1 MHAHCISY
9 PYIFHFHAHIPMGF
23 WVMVLNEF
31 VFSSYFS
38 IIFINTIE
46 VGVQIEKIS
55 RILVIFI
62 CICKCKK

>member
-23 WVMVLNEF
+23 WIMVLNEF

-46 VGVQIEKIS
+46 VGVQIEKF
-55 RILVIFI
+55 REY
-62 CICKCKK
+62 